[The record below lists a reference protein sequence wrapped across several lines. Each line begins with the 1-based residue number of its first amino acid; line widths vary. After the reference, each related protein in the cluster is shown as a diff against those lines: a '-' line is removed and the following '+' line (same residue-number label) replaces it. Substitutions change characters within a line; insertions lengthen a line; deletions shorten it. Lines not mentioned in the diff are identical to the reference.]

1 MRAALAFGDTG
12 IDCYRAAAA
21 TRRNLG
27 TALPIRARW
36 DGPLDVK
43 GAALALTFGA
53 DEIAGPMAPP
63 KQRYK
68 LAQLGGPPEDGG
80 RPSPAFVES
89 LIQAAG
95 RFPAQETSMSAF
107 LDEIR
112 AKVDGGTRLSFDDG
126 VRLMKEHDV
135 GALGA
140 LANRVRERRHGDR
153 TYFNVNMHLNAT
165 NVCVADC
172 HFCSFARL
180 QEGMPGAYTMTV
192 EEAVGKVRARP
203 ADMTEI
209 HIVNGLHPGLP
220 FSLLRGAACARSSA
234 SGRTCTS
241 RASPPSRSH
250 YYAEHY
256 GMTIT
261 EVLERLVAAGLG
273 SLPGGGAEVFAER
286 VRRKICADK
295 VDADGWLAI
304 HRVAHKMGLRS
315 NCTLLYGHI
324 ETVEERVD
332 HLVRLRALQDETG
345 GFQTFIPLAFHNE
358 NNALE
363 KLPGPTG
370 VDDLRLFAVARLML
384 DNIPHVKAYWAMLGV
399 KAAQIALVVRRRR
412 RRRHRRGREDLQD
425 GRLARA
431 RRADALGAGAAHPRR
446 RPHRRSSATRCTTSS
461 PKVRRS
467 TRCCR
472 SSSASRW
479 RCSRERVIE
488 RSCGWRRR
496 RSSTRGRSSRGSSP
510 SRRPTSSCSSARRRR
525 ARAGWPSA
533 SATWRSCRWRRC
545 ARQGDLVAVP
555 GVCIGARAARSAR
568 CCWCRT
574 CRRTS

>member
-1 MRAALAFGDTG
+1 
-12 IDCYRAAAA
+12 
-21 TRRNLG
+21 
-27 TALPIRARW
+27 
-36 DGPLDVK
+36 
-43 GAALALTFGA
+43 
-53 DEIAGPMAPP
+53 
-63 KQRYK
+63 
-68 LAQLGGPPEDGG
+68 
-80 RPSPAFVES
+80 
-89 LIQAAG
+89 
-95 RFPAQETSMSAF
+95 MSVF

-112 AKVDGGTRLSFDDG
+112 AKVDGGARLSFDDG

-135 GALGA
+135 GALGV

-220 FSLLRGAACARSSA
+220 FSYYEELLRAIKRERPHLHIKGFTAVEIA
-234 SGRTCTS
+234 
-241 RASPPSRSH
+241 

-256 GMTIT
+256 GMTVT

-273 SLPGGGAEVFAER
+273 SLPGGGAEVFADR

-304 HRVAHKMGLRS
+304 HRVAHKLGLRS

-332 HLVRLRALQDETG
+332 HMVRLRTLQDETG

-384 DNIPHVKAYWAMLGV
+384 DNIPHIKAYWAMLGV
-399 KAAQIALVVRRRR
+399 KAAQIALWYGADDV
-412 RRRHRRGREDLQD
+412 D
-425 GRLARA
+425 GTVEEEKIYKMAGSRA
-431 RRADALGAGAAHPRR
+431 PDALT
-446 RPHRRSSATRCTTSS
+446 RSEL
-461 PKVRRS
+461 VRL
-467 TRCCR
+467 
-472 SSSASRW
+472 
-479 RCSRERVIE
+479 I
-488 RSCGWRRR
+488 
-496 RSSTRGRSSRGSSP
+496 
-510 SRRPTSSCSSARRRR
+510 
-525 ARAGWPSA
+525 
-533 SATWRSCRWRRC
+533 
-545 ARQGDLVAVP
+545 
-555 GVCIGARAARSAR
+555 RAAGRVPVERDTLYNVVAEGTALDAVLSVKQRKSLEVLA
-568 CCWCRT
+568 
-574 CRRTS
+574 